1 MGIRFMQFKNYWNLI
16 QLSISSTF
24 LVKSDGLLQFFCVFF
39 LQNTVD
45 NQGKSLQITKPGM
58 V

>member
-39 LQNTVD
+39 QNTVD